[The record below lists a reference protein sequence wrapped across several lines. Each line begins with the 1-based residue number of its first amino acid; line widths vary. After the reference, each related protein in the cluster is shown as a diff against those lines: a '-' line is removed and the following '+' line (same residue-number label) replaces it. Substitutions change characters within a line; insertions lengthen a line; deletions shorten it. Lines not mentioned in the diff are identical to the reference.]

1 MKLRTLFLSATVLT
15 AASATALAATDVIV
29 KVDEAKML
37 AVTVEPSTVV
47 VGNPN
52 IADITVQ
59 TSRIFIHGRNFGST
73 NIIVLD
79 ADGNEL
85 AALDV
90 TSSSTATIMST
101 CSGPAPNSHMHAAM
115 SANPPCRSATTR
127 ITSTRSRT
135 RARRRAS
142 WRRAPASKPELGI
155 SRKGADSA
163 GTAPFHVLAT
173 ARRARAPMQI
183 RMCFQLTECF

>member
-1 MKLRTLFLSATVLT
+1 MKLRTLFLSAAVLT
-15 AASATALAATDVIV
+15 AASASAFAATDVIV

-37 AVTVEPSTVV
+37 AVTGEPSTVV

-90 TSSSTATIMST
+90 TVRLNGNHNVNVFRAGSKFSYA
-101 CSGPAPNSHMHAAM
+101 CGDVCE
-115 SANPPCRSATTR
+115 SALQVGDNKDYFDTLEDQSKKKGKLATT
-127 ITSTRSRT
+127 
-135 RARRRAS
+135 
-142 WRRAPASKPELGI
+142 
-155 SRKGADSA
+155 A
-163 GTAPFHVLAT
+163 G
-173 ARRARAPMQI
+173 Q
-183 RMCFQLTECF
+183 